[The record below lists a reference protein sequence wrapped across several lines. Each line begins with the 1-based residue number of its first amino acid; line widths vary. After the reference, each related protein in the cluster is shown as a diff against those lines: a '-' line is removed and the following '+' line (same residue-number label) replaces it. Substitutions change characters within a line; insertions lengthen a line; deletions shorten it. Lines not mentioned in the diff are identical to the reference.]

1 MGEAMTNAARQ
12 KAYRLRRKDEEV
24 ENVTRDVTDTVTDGP
39 LRNAGTVTALR
50 GRVTELEEEVARLKR
65 ELAEANG
72 RAMPARW
79 SQSIGSINVKAAK
92 PDNDKQV
99 TPHGMR
105 CMCQWCQQQRRVA
118 GWEGA

>member
-1 MGEAMTNAARQ
+1 MTNATRQ
-12 KAYRLRRKDEEV
+12 KRYRERKRLAV
-24 ENVTRDVTDTVTDGP
+24 TVTAGVMP
-39 LRNAGTVTALR
+39 TVTEQRAVTPPTVTGRNAETVTALR
-50 GRVTELEEEVARLKR
+50 VRELEEEIARLKR

-79 SQSIGSINVKAAK
+79 SQSVGSINARVAK